1 MNQTELHTRNNRQ
14 ESQLNR
20 NQLNNLDKMIDNEM
34 INSVVVNF
42 KSKLALFL

>member
-1 MNQTELHTRNNRQ
+1 MNQTEIHTRNDRQ
-14 ESQLNR
+14 ESQLDR

-42 KSKLALFL
+42 RSKLALFL

>member
-1 MNQTELHTRNNRQ
+1 MNQTEIHTRNDRQ
-14 ESQLNR
+14 ESQLDR

>member
-1 MNQTELHTRNNRQ
+1 MNQTELHTRNDRQ
-14 ESQLNR
+14 ESQLDR